1 MSRLLEGQ
9 TAVVTGGA
17 SGFGRAISRTYARN
31 GADVVVADVRETPR
45 EGGTPTHE
53 LIREETDR
61 TAHHVECDVTDPE
74 DLEVAVTAAGELG
87 GIDVMVNNAG
97 IFRVEEFLDV
107 TEAQFDEMMSINVK
121 GVFFGAQAA
130 ARAMLETGGG
140 SIVNMSSVAGMNG
153 TDLAPTYCA
162 SKGAVRLLTYALADR
177 FGGEGIRVNAIHPGL
192 SKTQLMDDSMLGEG
206 IRGRVYDF
214 VLKQLIPQGRYG
226 EPQDVAN
233 AALFLASDLAS
244 YVNGESLLVD
254 GGFSTTR

>member
-1 MSRLLEGQ
+1 MALLDGK

-31 GADVVVADVRETPR
+31 GADVIVADIREDPR
-45 EGGTPTHE
+45 EGGRPTQE

-61 TAHHVECDVTDPE
+61 EAHHVECDVTDPE
-74 DLEVAVTAAGELG
+74 DLRVAVAAADELG

-97 IFRVEEFLDV
+97 IFRLEDFLGV
-107 TEAQFDEMMSINVK
+107 TEAEYDRMMDINVK

-130 ARAMLETGGG
+130 AREMVDNGGG
-140 SIVNMSSVAGMNG
+140 NIVNMASSAGMNG
-153 TDLAPTYCA
+153 SGSTPTYCT

-177 FGGEGIRVNAIHPGL
+177 LGGEDIRVNAIHPGI
-192 SKTQLMDDSMLGEG
+192 SHTQMKADSSLGEG
-206 IRGRVYDF
+206 IKGRVRDA
-214 VLKQLIPQGRYG
+214 VIKKMIPQGRYG
-226 EPQDVAN
+226 QPQEVAD

>member
-87 GIDVMVNNAG
+87 GIDVMVNNAD
-97 IFRVEEFLDV
+97 IFRGEAFLDV
-107 TEAQFDEMMSINVK
+107 REEDLQQFLDVNVT
-121 GVFFGAQAA
+121 GVFFGAQVAA
-130 ARAMLETGGG
+130 ERMIASDGG
-140 SIVNMSSVAGMNG
+140 SI
-153 TDLAPTYCA
+153 
-162 SKGAVRLLTYALADR
+162 
-177 FGGEGIRVNAIHPGL
+177 IR
-192 SKTQLMDDSMLGEG
+192 
-206 IRGRVYDF
+206 
-214 VLKQLIPQGRYG
+214 
-226 EPQDVAN
+226 
-233 AALFLASDLAS
+233 
-244 YVNGESLLVD
+244 VD
-254 GGFSTTR
+254 GGVTHTG